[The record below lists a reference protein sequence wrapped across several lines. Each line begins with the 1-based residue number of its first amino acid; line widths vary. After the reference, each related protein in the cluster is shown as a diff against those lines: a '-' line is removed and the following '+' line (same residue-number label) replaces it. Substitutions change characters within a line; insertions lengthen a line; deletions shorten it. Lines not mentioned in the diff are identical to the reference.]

1 MSAAQQPA
9 FDEATQVSFFI
20 DRSKDASR
28 FHAALKL
35 THCIPL
41 CLRIEGV
48 GSVPGARTIKGQ
60 DAGIYPRIDGQVLEH
75 VSPIT

>member
-9 FDEATQVSFFI
+9 FDEATQVSFCT

-28 FHAALKL
+28 FYAALTL

-41 CLRIEGV
+41 SPRIEGV
-48 GSVPGARTIKGQ
+48 RSILGAGTVEGK